1 MPAGQAEDTV
11 EQTAVVRATEIDLI
25 ESEKIKYIL
34 REDYDQYEP
43 KAEQDK
49 KKRILGKLQKIVIDW
64 I

>member
-11 EQTAVVRATEIDLI
+11 EQTAVIRATEIDLV

-43 KAEQDK
+43 EAE
-49 KKRILGKLQKIVIDW
+49 
-64 I
+64 